1 MTVPPPPRQ
10 ASPSSP
16 SAAATRFPVSPR
28 LLGWILAVCGGIGLI
43 AAFTLTVEK
52 FELATDPAYTP
63 TCSINPI
70 VNCGSVMDTPQA
82 VVFGFPNSLIG
93 IAGFSALIAVAVLM
107 GSRPPTWVMIG
118 LQSGLT
124 GAVVFVHWLIFQS
137 LYRINAL
144 CPYCMAVWVVVV
156 VAFWYVSLRNA
167 DHFCPP
173 GAARRALDAILTVHT
188 VVPLVWMLTVIALIA
203 HRFWWYWSTLM

>member
-1 MTVPPPPRQ
+1 MTTPHRQ
-10 ASPSSP
+10 ASTP
-16 SAAATRFPVSPR
+16 SASAPDAQIPVFPR
-28 LLGWILAVCGGIGLI
+28 LLAWILAVCGGVGLA

-52 FELATDPAYTP
+52 FELGTDPEYTP

-82 VVFGFPNSLIG
+82 VVLGFPNSLIG
-93 IAGFSALIAVAVLM
+93 IVGFTALLAVAVLM
-107 GSRPPTWVMIG
+107 GRRPAPWVMIG
-118 LQSGLT
+118 LQIGLT
-124 GAVVFVHWLIFQS
+124 GALVFVHWLIFQS

-173 GAARRALDAILTVHT
+173 GRARRVLDVAFTVHT
-188 VVPLVWMLTVIALIA
+188 VVPLVWVMAVLFLITE
-203 HRFWWYWSTLM
+203 RFWWYWSTLV

>member
-16 SAAATRFPVSPR
+16 SAPVTRFPVSPR

-82 VVFGFPNSLIG
+82 VVFGFPNSLLG
-93 IAGFSALIAVAVLM
+93 IVGFTALLTVAVLM
-107 GSRPPTWVMIG
+107 GRRPAPWVMIG
-118 LQSGLT
+118 LQIGLT
-124 GAVVFVHWLIFQS
+124 SALVFVHWLIFQS

-167 DHFCPP
+167 DYFCPP
-173 GAARRALDAILTVHT
+173 GRARRALEVAFTVHT
-188 VVPLVWMLTVIALIA
+188 VVPLVWVMAVLSLIVE
-203 HRFWWYWSTLM
+203 RFWWYWSTLV

>member
-1 MTVPPPPRQ
+1 MTTPHRQ
-10 ASPSSP
+10 ASTP
-16 SAAATRFPVSPR
+16 SASAPDAQIPVFPR
-28 LLGWILAVCGGIGLI
+28 LLAWILAVCGGVGLA

-52 FELATDPAYTP
+52 FELGTDPEYTP

-82 VVFGFPNSLIG
+82 VVLGFPNSLIG
-93 IAGFSALIAVAVLM
+93 IVGFTALLAVAVLM
-107 GSRPPTWVMIG
+107 GRRPAPWVMIG
-118 LQSGLT
+118 LQIGLT
-124 GAVVFVHWLIFQS
+124 GALVFVHWLIFQS

-173 GAARRALDAILTVHT
+173 GRARRVLDVAFTVHT
-188 VVPLVWMLTVIALIA
+188 VVPLVWVMAVIFLITE
-203 HRFWWYWSTLM
+203 RFWWYWSTLV

>member
-1 MTVPPPPRQ
+1 M
-10 ASPSSP
+10 
-16 SAAATRFPVSPR
+16 SPR

-82 VVFGFPNSLIG
+82 VVFGFPNSLLG

-124 GAVVFVHWLIFQS
+124 GAVVFVHWLILQS

-167 DHFCPP
+167 DHVCPS
-173 GAARRALDAILTVHT
+173 GRARRALDVVLTVHT
-188 VVPLVWMLTVIALIA
+188 VVPLVWAMAVIALIIE
-203 HRFWWYWSTLM
+203 RFWWYWSTLV